1 MTKPHE
7 AWFSMA
13 ESDLNFAKVGLRE
26 KFYSQVC
33 FLSQQAIEKTLKG
46 YLVHLGRSY
55 PKTHKLVDLHRLCG
69 AKFLEPF
76 KNKLKLID
84 EFYIPARYPDGIPGG
99 LPDRVSSLEDAG
111 ETLKVAEEIMQACFS
126 HVGRKNN

>member
-13 ESDLNFAKVGLRE
+13 EDDLNFAKVGLRE

-33 FLSQQAIEKTLKG
+33 FLSQQAIEKVLKG
-46 YLVHLGRSY
+46 YIVSIGKTHS
-55 PKTHKLVDLHRLCG
+55 KTHKLIDLYRICN

-76 KNKLKLID
+76 KNKMKLLD
-84 EFYIPARYPDGIPGG
+84 EFYIPTRYPDGIPGG
-99 LPDRVSSLEDAG
+99 LPGRLSNETDAK
-111 ETLKVAEEIMQACFS
+111 EALSAAEEILQTLFV
-126 HVGRKNN
+126 HIKNI